1 MGQPIKENSRS
12 LPKRTGK
19 RGSKT
24 KDSYVPPVV
33 VHQDQDS
40 LPISVSTDLKTA
52 VRFVSRLYKL
62 SCFDAKLKAALVQ
75 LSDCCRNDSQASS
88 SDYWKGRNLLYELNE
103 IIDFNS
109 QIPDQVFT
117 DGYQVKQELRTLAIK
132 HTGSGFMFSERRLL
146 REKALFVAC
155 YAHEVQR
162 RGEKH
167 VALEQFEWLVNFVDR
182 FVKTDEF
189 PCFGTQAVFCYHM
202 GSILRKLE
210 LHHRAEIMF
219 SKALDLLHER
229 TKHHDL
235 KGPSPND
242 IEDQLFVVRKQ
253 AMIIGLGF
261 GLLNMSRGSLE
272 RAEHAFTTARS
283 LLGSSKD
290 PLIPAY
296 IELQC
301 GVLKRCRA
309 GTSWKKL
316 KEAIAQLETARS
328 ALKNHARHRIRA
340 SWELALA
347 RTLSGD
353 LPGAQRDLQQVEQF
367 AIQKADQKW
376 LTNVH
381 ILQSRMLRKEGKF
394 KEALMEAELAVE
406 TANSHGRK
414 TVVALVD
421 ALITRGEAQLNLT
434 PGPVPDVSKCAL
446 AKSDFKH
453 ALQLISGEE
462 SVSKDREGFANPKIV
477 AACKLRLAQTYAR
490 EGDESSA
497 QTLYNEWLRL
507 DSQVEHEWLRELAV
521 LVRDEISRLSRNF
534 SISALNSKEWDYSEN
549 LKRMRHWLAW
559 RALSYSKQNY
569 SEAARLMGITRATLY
584 QWIAETSKDIK
595 RRGRQPQGLVNGNGE
610 S

>member
-462 SVSKDREGFANPKIV
+462 SASKDREGFANPKIV